1 MIQGGSGHSRYLLAM
16 KRTTATLVTI
26 ATAAF
31 LVGPGAARAAGD
43 EVPEWARPAVRYLSD
58 HGYLDRTAFSP
69 NAPMARADFKQL
81 MVDAF
86 GGGYGRDRGLVTA
99 GEVSA
104 ALVRKLGRRAVADRL
119 TEARSPDGWTPE
131 PHKWFGSEVVAREL
145 GLRHDRP
152 TVEEENEAFATQP
165 MLQADIAWAVWKAK
179 TAPSTWNV
187 DILETFELAQYDDTR
202 RGVVKFALSL
212 TGAPYVWGGEWP
224 SRTRD
229 GYPYGAQEAGGFD
242 CSGFA
247 WYVLR
252 SATDTWKPIGRS
264 YEGWDLP
271 ERSSAQ
277 MAAATER
284 RLSYEKLLPADLV
297 FFAPNGTDSKAEDV
311 YHAGIY
317 LGRGWIVHSS
327 GSRAGISLA
336 FIGPGSWWED
346 QYAWGR
352 RIIPA

>member
-1 MIQGGSGHSRYLLAM
+1 M
-16 KRTTATLVTI
+16 KTTSITLVTI
-26 ATAAF
+26 TTLALL
-31 LVGPGAARAAGD
+31 LVPGPAAGRTD
-43 EVPEWARPAVRYLSD
+43 EVPEWAKPAVRYLAD
-58 HGYLDRTAFSP
+58 QGYLERSEFSA
-69 NAPMARADFKQL
+69 NALLPRSDFKEL
-81 MVDAF
+81 MHAAF
-86 GGGYGRDRGLVTA
+86 GGGYSRVRGYVNA

-104 ALVRKLGRRAVADRL
+104 ALVRKLGEDAVADRL
-119 TEARSPDGWTPE
+119 TDARSPDGWTPE

-152 TVEEENEAFATQP
+152 TVEEKNESFATEP
-165 MLQADIAWAVWKAK
+165 MRQADIAWAVWKAK
-179 TAPSTWNV
+179 TSPSTYNADV
-187 DILETFELAQYDDTR
+187 LEGFELDDYDATR
-202 RGVVKFALSL
+202 REVVKFALSL

-224 SRTRD
+224 ARTRD

-252 SATDTWKPIGRS
+252 AQTDSWKPAGRP
-264 YEGWDLP
+264 YKGWDLP

-284 RLSYEKLLPADLV
+284 KLSLEKLLPADLV
-297 FFAPNGTDSKAEDV
+297 FFAPNGRESKAADV

-336 FIGPGSWWED
+336 FIGEGSWWES

-352 RIIPA
+352 RIIS